1 MIEANG
7 TPRFALVQRY
17 VVPRIAGQYTIC
29 DALLK
34 DQTPV
39 TGRLAIPDSY
49 EGQGLA
55 SLRALGV
62 TATLDGMVTNLCV
75 AGGGGGGAL
84 SFDRL
89 SGGAYTVPALEV
101 PGLDRAPLAGGP
113 AVSQH
118 PGEDASGYAEPVE
131 PQETR
136 LVALSFLLP
145 DDALKLLQAACVA
158 PLTCSGVVVPGQPLI
173 ALTGV
178 PEALDGASA
187 FYGQVDR
194 PPRSYRLR
202 ATLFE
207 LDRSNGRIL
216 GGSLSVGTS
225 VFLDVKGE
233 PRDGRAVSL
242 GVDYSAAT
250 LSISAQEDAGN
261 VQVLSRPELRL
272 LDGQVARFSSSTEVP
287 TVSQIIYDE
296 QGRQT
301 QGIEYREAGL
311 ILDVTLRASGQSV
324 QLDLSQELSSFAR
337 TQSAVAGNPSK
348 TKRTLKSAFAIPTGE
363 PVLVGG
369 LLRSTEDHSLSRIP
383 LLGWP
388 IAKQDSSA
396 TTDVYLLLQ
405 VDPVAPAAAS
415 EGQPSENGQGPD
427 RSAGPAAA
435 DH

>member
-7 TPRFALVQRY
+7 TPRIALVQRY
-17 VVPRIAGQYTIC
+17 VIPRITGQYTVC

-39 TGRLAIPDSY
+39 TGRLVIPDSY

-55 SLRALGV
+55 SLRSLGV
-62 TATLDGMVTNLCV
+62 TATMDGMVTALCV
-75 AGGGGGGAL
+75 GSSGSSL

-89 SGGAYTVPALEV
+89 TGGAYTVPALE
-101 PGLDRAPLAGGP
+101 PLAGGP
-113 AVSQH
+113 AVAQR
-118 PGEDASGYAEPVE
+118 PGQDASGWSEPVE
-131 PQETR
+131 PEIPQETR
-136 LVALSFLLP
+136 LRSFSFLLP
-145 DDALKLLQAACVA
+145 DDALKLIPAACVA
-158 PLTCSGVVVPGQPLI
+158 PLTCSGVIVPGQARI

-178 PEALDGASA
+178 PEALEAASK
-187 FYGQVDR
+187 FFDEVDR
-194 PPRSYRLR
+194 PARSYRLR

-233 PRDGRAVSL
+233 PRAGRAVSL
-242 GVDYSAAT
+242 GVDYGAAT
-250 LSISAQEDAGN
+250 LSLSAQEDAGN

-311 ILDVTLRASGQSV
+311 IMDVTLRASGKAV
-324 QLDLSQELSSFAR
+324 HLDLSQELSSFAR

-348 TKRTLKSAFAIPTGE
+348 TKRTLKSVFSIPTGE

-369 LLRSTEDHSLSRIP
+369 LLRSTEDHSLSRLP
-383 LLGWP
+383 VLGWP

-405 VDPVAPAAAS
+405 VDAVDPAAAS
-415 EGQPSENGQGPD
+415 EAQPSENGQGPD
-427 RSAGPAAA
+427 RSASPAAA
-435 DH
+435 DHQENVS

>member
-17 VVPRIAGQYTIC
+17 VIPRLTGQYTIC

-39 TGRLAIPDSY
+39 TGRFVIPDSY
-49 EGQGLA
+49 DGQGLA
-55 SLRALGV
+55 ALRPLGV
-62 TATLDGMVTNLCV
+62 TATMDGMVTNLCV
-75 AGGGGGGAL
+75 GGAGRGAL

-89 SGGAYTVPALEV
+89 TGGAYTVPALEV
-101 PGLDRAPLAGGP
+101 PDDYERRPLVGGP
-113 AVSQH
+113 ALSRE
-118 PGEDASGYAEPVE
+118 PGQDASGYEEEE

-136 LVALSFLLP
+136 LIALSFLLP
-145 DDALKLLQAACVA
+145 DDAIKLLPAACVA
-158 PLTCSGVVVPGQPLI
+158 PRPCTGVNVPGQPLI
-173 ALTGV
+173 ALTGL
-178 PEALDGASA
+178 PEALDAA
-187 FYGQVDR
+187 AKFFEDVDR

-233 PRDGRAVSL
+233 PREGRAVSL
-242 GVDYSAAT
+242 GVDYGAAT
-250 LSISAQEDAGN
+250 LSLSAQEDAGN

-287 TVSQIIYDE
+287 TVSQIIYDD

-311 ILDVTLRASGQSV
+311 ILDVTLRASGTTV
-324 QLDLSQELSSFAR
+324 QLDLNQELSSFAR

-369 LLRSTEDHSLSRIP
+369 LLRATEDHSLSRIP

-415 EGQPSENGQGPD
+415 EGLPSENGQGPD